1 MDHKKLRTVAMS
13 VLILAASLCPTVAI
27 ARNGDN
33 IAAMRETSR
42 AFSEVARKVVPAV
55 VSIRVINTVQAAARY
70 HSSPQEEEFFERFF
84 GRKYQRRS
92 QEPQTQEGQGSG
104 FIISSNGYIL
114 TNNHVVGNADE
125 ITVILHDGRKF
136 ENVEL
141 IGTDPDTEIAVIKI
155 DGDDLPVVELGNSDQ
170 LEIGEW
176 VIAVG
181 NPFGLSETVT
191 VGVVSAKGRT
201 VGITERGGYEDF
213 IQTDAAINPGNSG
226 GPLLDIDGKAIGINT
241 AIFSQSGGYMGIG
254 FAIPIGMATKVKD
267 QLIKFGKVTRGF
279 LGIRMDEVDHDTAEF
294 FNLDK
299 PRGVLVAEVVK
310 DSPADKAGLKRHD
323 IILELD
329 GKTVNNLYQLR
340 NSISLMEPG
349 TRATL
354 AIIRDGDEKNI
365 RVKIGT
371 LEKETPVAAKT
382 PGKAQELGL
391 RVENLTGEMA
401 QRLGY
406 DVEEGVIIIE
416 VESDS
421 PAGRAGI
428 LPGTL
433 IVSVGSEDVTNVAQF
448 NDALKTRQVKESG
461 KVLLLLRNA
470 EYIWYEPLHF
480 DRE

>member
-1 MDHKKLRTVAMS
+1 MDHKRLRTVAMGA
-13 VLILAASLCPTVAI
+13 LILAVSLCPTATI

-33 IAAMRETSR
+33 ITAMRETSR
-42 AFSEVARKVVPAV
+42 AFSAVAKKVVPAV
-55 VSIRVINTVQAAARY
+55 VSIRVENTVQAEARY
-70 HSSPQEEEFFERFF
+70 HSSPQEEDFFERFF
-84 GRKYQRRS
+84 GRRYQRRS
-92 QEPQTQEGQGSG
+92 QEPQTQIGQGSG
-104 FIISSNGYIL
+104 FIISTDGYIL
-114 TNNHVVGNADE
+114 TNNHVVGKADK
-125 ITVILHDGRKF
+125 IIVTLHDGRKF
-136 ENVEL
+136 ENVKL
-141 IGTDPDTEIAVIKI
+141 VGTDPDTEVAVIKI
-155 DGDDLPVVELGNSDQ
+155 DGDNLPMVELGDSDQ

-267 QLIKFGKVTRGF
+267 QLIKSGKVTRGF
-279 LGIRMDEVDHDTAEF
+279 LGIRMDEVDHDAAEF
-294 FNLDK
+294 FNLDR
-299 PRGVLVAEVVK
+299 PQGVLVADVIK
-310 DSPADKAGLKRHD
+310 DSPAGRAGLKKRD

-329 GKTVNNLYQLR
+329 GRVVDNLYQLR

-349 TRATL
+349 TRAVL
-354 AIIRDGDEKNI
+354 AIIRDGKKMDIK
-365 RVKIGT
+365 VKIGT
-371 LEKETPVAAKT
+371 LKEEVVAARV
-382 PGKAQELGL
+382 PGRAEKLGM
-391 RVENLTGEMA
+391 RVADLTDEMA
-401 QRLGY
+401 QRFGY
-406 DVEEGVIIIE
+406 DVEEGVIITE

-433 IVSVGSEDVTNVAQF
+433 IAGVNSDDVTTVAQF
-448 NDALKTRQVKESG
+448 NAALGASEVTESG
-461 KVLLLLRNA
+461 KVLLLLRND
-470 EYIWYEPLHF
+470 EYIWYEVLHF
-480 DRE
+480 D